1 MRLEEWVLK
10 KILKN
15 VWKTALW
22 VVNSDFYKSILCV
35 VSIKKLVICY
45 EGSTVQ
51 EKITESV
58 LLSVRKKML
67 VLNRMYSFPTVAS
80 RVFSGQG

>member
-15 VWKTALW
+15 VWKIALW

-35 VSIKKLVICY
+35 VSIKKLFICY

-51 EKITESV
+51 EKNTESV
-58 LLSVRKKML
+58 LLSIRKKML
-67 VLNRMYSFPTVAS
+67 VLDRLYSFATVAS
-80 RVFSGQG
+80 RVFPGQG